1 MEECRDECLKY
12 AVQHEVLKHHILT
25 DVINCSEYNEYE
37 LETQV
42 LDTNWREREKEGG
55 RERERGGG
63 REGEREGGREGGRE
77 RERERERER
86 GREREREGG
95 RRGRDRDLII
105 IITHTH
111 YTRIFLRQKFRQ
123 ALNEI
128 LKIER

>member
-55 RERERGGG
+55 RERERERG
-63 REGEREGGREGGRE
+63 REGGREEEREGEE

-86 GREREREGG
+86 GGGKEGERG
-95 RRGRDRDLII
+95 RDLII

-123 ALNEI
+123 ALNKI